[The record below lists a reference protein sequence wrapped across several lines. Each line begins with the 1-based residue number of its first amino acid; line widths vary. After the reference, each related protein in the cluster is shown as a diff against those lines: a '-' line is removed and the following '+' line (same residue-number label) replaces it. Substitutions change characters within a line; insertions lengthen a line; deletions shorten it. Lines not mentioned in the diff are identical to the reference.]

1 MRCYIIQLTLNEG
14 RTAQVKKAFYKV
26 VADGLYER
34 VGLRPE
40 DAFISLVEV
49 MKENWSFSNGNPPN
63 TCLDQ

>member
-40 DAFISLVEV
+40 DVFMRPRRGDERKLVLQQ
-49 MKENWSFSNGNPPN
+49 WQSAQYAS
-63 TCLDQ
+63 